1 MGRPPWDGL
10 PVLMMADQKGKIM
23 KMLYPLEKDNNNF
36 LACEWEFKGSK
47 KYQIND
53 LPTFSVV
60 SEFDTLEELESYAA
74 ENGFVLRNKSLMNI
88 CDIKP
93 ALEKL
98 EALEATADAA
108 EEEMMNNVMNDDKE
122 KAFDEAYK
130 AQYECF
136 MNISCALV
144 ELSGGKITIAD
155 ARAIVNG
162 KRERLKEIF

>member
-1 MGRPPWDGL
+1 
-10 PVLMMADQKGKIM
+10 M
-23 KMLYPLEKDNNNF
+23 KKLYMLEKNKLHF
-36 LACEWEFKGSK
+36 WVC
-47 KYQIND
+47 KYTD
-53 LPTFSVV
+53 LYTIGRITSGFGGTVKAA
-60 SEFDTLEELESYAA
+60 DTLEEIEKYAA
-74 ENGFVLRNKSLMNI
+74 ENGFILLKSSIMNI

-98 EALEATADAA
+98 ETLEVAADAT
-108 EEEMMNNVMNDDKE
+108 EEEMMNDVMNDDKE

-130 AQYECF
+130 KQYECF

-162 KRERLKEIF
+162 KRERLKEIFKTA